1 MKKTIV
7 LMFVL
12 LLALT
17 LSACGNKEAPKPE
30 ADPNLFTGIAVQDD
44 NLDDSLS
51 PLPEA
56 DESDSG
62 LQPIILTEEPEEK
75 DPEAS
80 TIEEEEPEVSLRDD
94 TSETPIEEEEPEGSD
109 PAPVTKGGKEAESV
123 EQSTASGVVPNV
135 PIKNYEYLEYTN
147 EEMGFS
153 CKYPSHWTVETS
165 ANTFTFT
172 QPVATGIPMRLA
184 ISVKPYEGKL
194 TGAQIKKEFT
204 NYLTTIKDSYDKFA
218 KGKFNS
224 KQSFINR
231 RAWACLYKAQS
242 EGKNLNGY
250 VTMTSI
256 EESKQIVALHF
267 SCSKKDY
274 NKETQNMFKTLMY
287 SVQRIMP

>member
-75 DPEAS
+75 DPEAP
-80 TIEEEEPEVSLRDD
+80 IEEEEPDVSVEED
-94 TSETPIEEEEPEGSD
+94 TLTASIGEEEPEGSD
-109 PAPVTKGGKEAESV
+109 PALVMKGGEEAEPV
-123 EQSTASGVVPNV
+123 VQSTGSGVVPNV

-231 RAWACLYKAQS
+231 RAWACLYKAQA

>member
-7 LMFVL
+7 LMLVL

-17 LSACGNKEAPKPE
+17 LSACSKKEAPKPE
-30 ADPNLFTGIAVQDD
+30 TDSNLFTSITVQDD

-51 PLPEA
+51 PPPEA

-62 LQPIILTEEPEEK
+62 LQPIVLTEESEEE
-75 DPEAS
+75 DPEALF
-80 TIEEEEPEVSLRDD
+80 EEEEFEEYVDEEMPEA
-94 TSETPIEEEEPEGSD
+94 PIGEEDPDGRD
-109 PAPVTKGGKEAESV
+109 PASVTDMEEESV
-123 EQSTASGVVPNV
+123 EQGTESGAVPNV
-135 PIKNYEYLEYTN
+135 PIKKYEYLEYTSD
-147 EEMGFS
+147 ELGFS
-153 CKYPSHWTVETS
+153 CKYPSHWTVEEG

-172 QPVATGIPMRLA
+172 QPVNTGIPMRLA
-184 ISVKPYEGKL
+184 ISVKSYEGKL
-194 TGAQIKKEFT
+194 TTAQIKKEFT

-267 SCSKKDY
+267 SCAKKDY
-274 NKETQNMFKTLMY
+274 NKETQSMFKTLMY
-287 SVQRIMP
+287 SVQRITS